1 LSGFEGKG
9 SMSSFSHTQW
19 RSPLAAAL
27 GILLLL
33 MAGGCAT
40 IRVTDPKQTATEQ
53 FLMSVATAR
62 AIDQISAES
71 LRDRLV
77 YLDTTYFS
85 ATPETIQAYFLG
97 AFRAK
102 LLASGVRLVP
112 TREQAKIILELRSQG
127 TSIDRLEY
135 LLGLPALSAPTGTS
149 GTAGFPVS
157 LPELAIYKQTT
168 QSGYSSVAY
177 VAYWADSGEVV
188 ASSGPFVGKT
198 FREDYW
204 LFGYKFRT
212 LGNIPPA
219 ESGP

>member
-1 LSGFEGKG
+1 MHK
-9 SMSSFSHTQW
+9 H
-19 RSPLAAAL
+19 SPRVFKQSVAASL
-27 GILLLL
+27 GALLLL
-33 MAGGCAT
+33 IAGGGCAT
-40 IRVTDPKQTATEQ
+40 VRVTDPSQTATEQ
-53 FLMSVATAR
+53 FLMSVAAAR
-62 AIDQISAES
+62 AIDQISAAS

-112 TREQAKIILELRSQG
+112 TRDKAKIILELRSQG

-135 LLGLPALSAPTGTS
+135 LLGLPALTAPTGTS
-149 GTAGFPVS
+149 GTQGFPVA
-157 LPELAIYKQTT
+157 LPELAIYKQTS

-188 ASSGPFVGKT
+188 ASSGPFVGRT

-219 ESGP
+219 ESGTGN

>member
-1 LSGFEGKG
+1 
-9 SMSSFSHTQW
+9 MAASF
-19 RSPLAAAL
+19 
-27 GILLLL
+27 LLLIVG
-33 MAGGCAT
+33 GGCAT

-53 FLMSVATAR
+53 FLMSVAAAR
-62 AIDQISAES
+62 AIDQISANA

-77 YLDTTYFS
+77 YLDTTYYS

-97 AFRAK
+97 TFRAK

-112 TREQAKIILELRSQG
+112 TRDKAKIILELRSQG

-135 LLGLPALSAPTGTS
+135 LLGLPALTAPTGTN
-149 GTAGFPVS
+149 GTQGFPIA

-168 QSGYSSVAY
+168 QSGFASVAY
-177 VAYWADSGEVV
+177 IAYWADSGEVV
-188 ASSGPFVGKT
+188 ASSGPFVGRT
-198 FREDYW
+198 FREDFW

-219 ESGP
+219 ESSH